1 MRDVFN
7 IKNNQIIL
15 NDDYQIKRVYIEL
28 TNACNFKCKM
38 CFKNTFVEP
47 EGYMNYETIENL
59 KAQLKQISSLKEVVV
74 GGIGESLLH
83 PDLKDVL
90 IFLKKD
96 LDVYVILQTNGF
108 LLSKYTKFMLDLL
121 IDNII
126 VSIDNTD
133 VGHPSDSLIYKTIKE
148 MNGTRL
154 KEKKDKPVFSIEIV
168 IDKYSLNGLDKTIKE
183 YIEAGVKDV
192 IISNILPIDRSM
204 VDRTLYPSSEK
215 DILKDVI
222 KVTQGVVSSTLPYF
236 EIKTERKCNFV
247 DRKALIVRWDGE
259 VAPCY
264 RFLHTA
270 KEYVLGREKTIYAHT
285 FGNINSE
292 NILDIWN
299 KREYKW
305 FRFIVEN
312 AIYPSCIDCNFN
324 ESCDFVKDT
333 SVDCW
338 GNEPS
343 CADCLWSRNIVI
355 CP

>member
-7 IKNNQIIL
+7 LKNNQIIL
-15 NDDYQIKRVYIEL
+15 NDSNDIKRVYIEL

-47 EGYMNYETIENL
+47 EGYMSKETIEQV
-59 KAQLKQISSLKEVVV
+59 KKQLKDLPQLKEVVV

-83 PDLKDVL
+83 PDIKDILSFLKDE
-90 IFLKKD
+90 

-108 LLSKYTKFMLDLL
+108 LLNKFSRFVLDKKV
-121 IDNII
+121 DNII
-126 VSIDNTD
+126 VSVDNTD
-133 VGHPSDSLIYKTIKE
+133 VGHLSNDLVYNTIKSI
-148 MNGTRL
+148 NDKRL
-154 KEKKDKPVFSIEIV
+154 EEKRDKPVFSMEVV
-168 IDKYSLNGLDKTIKE
+168 IDKHSLKGLDITIKRF
-183 YIEAGVKDV
+183 IEAGIKDV
-192 IISNILPIDRSM
+192 IISNLLPVDKSM
-204 VDRTLYPSSEK
+204 TERTLYPSSDK

-222 KVTQGVVSSTLPYF
+222 KVAQGVISMTLPYF
-236 EIKTERKCNFV
+236 EIKTERKCNFI
-247 DRKALIVRWDGE
+247 DKKALIVRWDGE

-270 KEYVLGREKTIYAHT
+270 KEFVIGREKTIYAHT
-285 FGNINSE
+285 FGNVNRE
-292 NILDIWN
+292 HILDIWN
-299 KREYKW
+299 KRDYKW
-305 FRFIVEN
+305 FRFIVDN

-333 SVDCW
+333 AVDCW

-343 CADCLWSRNIVI
+343 CADCLWSRNIII

>member
-7 IKNNQIIL
+7 LKNNQIIL
-15 NDDYQIKRVYIEL
+15 NDSDDIKRVYLEL

-47 EGYMNYETIENL
+47 EGYMSKETIEEI
-59 KAQLKQISSLKEVVV
+59 KKQLKELPQLKEVVV

-83 PDLKDVL
+83 PDIKDIL
-90 IFLKKD
+90 SFLKEE
-96 LDVYVILQTNGF
+96 LNVYVILQTNGF
-108 LLSKYTKFMLDLL
+108 LLGKFSRFVLDKK

-133 VGHPSDSLIYKTIKE
+133 VGHLSNDLVYKTIKSI
-148 MNGTRL
+148 NDKRL
-154 KEKKDKPVFSIEIV
+154 EEKRDKPVFSMEVV
-168 IDKYSLNGLDKTIKE
+168 IDKHSLKGLDRTIKRF
-183 YIEAGVKDV
+183 IEAGIKDV
-192 IISNILPIDRSM
+192 IISNLLPIDSSM
-204 VDRTLYPSSEK
+204 TERTLYPSSDK

-222 KVTQGVVSSTLPYF
+222 KVAQGVISMTLPYF
-236 EIKTERKCNFV
+236 EIKTERKCNFI
-247 DRKALIVRWDGE
+247 DKKALIVRWDGE

-270 KEYVLGREKTIYAHT
+270 KEFVVGREKTIYAHT
-285 FGNINSE
+285 FGSIKRE
-292 NILDIWN
+292 HLLDIWN
-299 KREYKW
+299 KRDYKW
-305 FRFIVEN
+305 FRFIVDN

-333 SVDCW
+333 SLDCW

-343 CADCLWSRNIVI
+343 CADCLWSRNIII